1 MAVAADVDLA
11 DDRPVG
17 AHGADA
23 GLPDLGA
30 AVRSSSSRAGPSS
43 DWFARRGVRHHDHR
57 MLSGQKGV
65 IGDVAAGTADP
76 AEARPATRPLA
87 ALRSG
92 RFHRVIAL
100 LLVALSALIL
110 LVEVARHHAPT
121 EIALLL
127 ALLAAIAL
135 ARAVAAARPARP
147 PHELSIPVR
156 NDGLRLTIG
165 ASDAER
171 QPR

>member
-1 MAVAADVDLA
+1 M
-11 DDRPVG
+11 
-17 AHGADA
+17 
-23 GLPDLGA
+23 
-30 AVRSSSSRAGPSS
+30 SQQ
-43 DWFARRGVRHHDHR
+43 
-57 MLSGQKGV
+57 GQLIRLKLV
-65 IGDVAAGTADP
+65 
-76 AEARPATRPLA
+76 RPLDPWPHSEA
-87 ALRSG
+87 G